1 VTKKLSKLH
10 LSVPVAPMGGI
21 DAHLVEFLF
30 SPETNN
36 IKGWDITRSIC
47 RDRPVVSTR
56 NRLVKRFLDDT
67 DADVLL
73 SIDSDQ
79 IPFTHADDRLGGL
92 DKLLEAINRDDV
104 DVVNAI
110 TLRITDKGPCPVI
123 YKIPDMENDQSNGEL
138 YAEILSR
145 PRGLHELKN
154 GVVGGA
160 GIMVPRYVL
169 ERFREEGVPWFWDV
183 FDEDPKSDT
192 FGERKI
198 GHDVWFFLKC
208 HEFGFR
214 PWVDTRLFWG
224 HVKPSDLRA
233 EFRREMDHLG
243 AAYSARKSPE
253 ILASVLRQQWG
264 NERFTA
270 PPGFIA
276 RMVEEVQKVPQDQI
290 VLECGS
296 GLTSVVLNQM
306 LPKER
311 LVILEHDRGWFTEV
325 HHQVNGSLRYAPL
338 EDKGGYEWYTLP
350 ELGGKKIG
358 LVVCDGPPIMLD
370 QTQARYGTVPGL
382 WEHLADRF
390 VILLDDTHH
399 PGIIKTLVRWKDE
412 YELGSKHYST
422 EDHAYGVIEHVKKP
436 ERVRV

>member
-1 VTKKLSKLH
+1 MSKQLSKL
-10 LSVPVAPMGGI
+10 LISVPVSPSGGI
-21 DAHLVEFLF
+21 QSHLVEWMNT
-30 SPETNN
+30 PE
-36 IKGWDITRSIC
+36 IRQIPGWEVTHSIC

-56 NRLVKRFLDDT
+56 NRLIKAFLDDS
-67 DADVLL
+67 DCDVLL

-79 IPFTHADDRLGGL
+79 IPFIGANDRLGGL
-92 DKLLEAINRDDV
+92 DKMLEAINRDDV

-123 YKIPDMENDQSNGEL
+123 YKIPDMVNDKSTGEL
-138 YAEILSR
+138 YTEILSK

-183 FDEDPKSDT
+183 FDEDPESES

-214 PWVDTRLFWG
+214 PWVDTSLFWG

-243 AAYSARKSPE
+243 STYAARKSPE
-253 ILASVLRQQWG
+253 ILAGVLREQWG
-264 NERFTA
+264 NPEWTA
-270 PPGFIA
+270 PAGFIA
-276 RMVEEVQKVPQDQI
+276 RMVEEVQRLPQDQL

-296 GLTSVVLNQM
+296 GLTSVILNKL

-311 LVILEHDRGWFTEV
+311 LVILEHDKGWFQEI
-325 HHQVNGSLRYAPL
+325 HDKVNGSLQYAPL
-338 EDKGGYEWYTLP
+338 EDRGAYEWYRMP
-350 ELGGKKIG
+350 ELNGKKIG
-358 LVVCDGPPIMLD
+358 LVVCDGPPIGIER
-370 QTQARYGTVPGL
+370 TRARYGTMPEL
-382 WEHLADRF
+382 WDHLADRF
-390 VILLDDTHH
+390 VVLLDDTHH
-399 PGIIKTLVRWKDE
+399 PSVIKTLVQWQEE
-412 YELGSKHYST
+412 YKIGAKHYST
-422 EDHAYGVIEHVKKP
+422 DDHSYGVIEHVK
-436 ERVRV
+436 RGDQ